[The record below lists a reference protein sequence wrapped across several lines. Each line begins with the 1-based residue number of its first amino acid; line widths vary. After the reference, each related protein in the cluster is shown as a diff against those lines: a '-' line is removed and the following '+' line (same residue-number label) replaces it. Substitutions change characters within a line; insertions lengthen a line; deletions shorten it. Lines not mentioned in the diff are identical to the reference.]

1 MMLPIVVVA
10 LAAGGWAAWS
20 LYQFMP
26 VERGVDAARLSRV
39 MATEAREELPFWRAL
54 LIPFSAL
61 VQKLPISLTDVG
73 KRLYWAQLEGKW
85 LGWSEVE
92 YWGLRL
98 ALMAIGF
105 FAGSALSKGS
115 IVIILGLPF
124 ALLFFLD
131 ARLKAPANRAMRQ
144 VERELPEVAQLLAL
158 LVGMGKPVIEALRT
172 VSSGRGLVARWLQRT
187 MATRLPDRPLLAE
200 VRGEKGWLRE
210 EAERSGHSGLINF
223 AVQLDLLKSSGTGAD
238 ILLGSLAQSVTAEY
252 LGRLEVQAEQIGDKM
267 VMPMLIFFFVP
278 YLIGLM
284 APLILGNLGMIR

>member
-1 MMLPIVVVA
+1 MIPIIVIA

-20 LYQFMP
+20 IYQLMP
-26 VERGVDAARLSRV
+26 VERGIDAARLGRV
-39 MATEAREELPFWRAL
+39 MATETKEELSFWRAL

-61 VQKLPISLTDVG
+61 AQRLPISLTDVAS
-73 KRLYWAQLEGKW
+73 RLYWAQLEGKW
-85 LGWSEVE
+85 PGWSEVE

-98 ALMAIGF
+98 ALIVIGLF
-105 FAGSALSKGS
+105 VGSALSQGN
-115 IVIILGLPF
+115 IIIILGLPF

-144 VERELPEVAQLLAL
+144 VERELPEVAQLLSL
-158 LVGMGKPVIEALRT
+158 LVGMGKPVSEALRT
-172 VSSGRGLVARWLQRT
+172 VSSGRGLISRWLQRT
-187 MATRLPDRPLLAE
+187 MASRPPDRPLLAE
-200 VRGEKGWLRE
+200 ARGEKGWLRE

-223 AVQLDLLKSSGTGAD
+223 AVQLDLLKSAGTGAE

-284 APLILGNLGMIR
+284 APLVLGSLYMR

>member
-1 MMLPIVVVA
+1 MIPVVLIA

-61 VQKLPISLTDVG
+61 AQKLPISLTDVG
-73 KRLYWAQLEGKW
+73 KRLYWAQLEGRW
-85 LGWSEVE
+85 LGWSEAE

-98 ALMAIGF
+98 ALAAVGF
-105 FAGSALSKGS
+105 FLGS
-115 IVIILGLPF
+115 ILGKGNVAIVVGLPF

-131 ARLKAPANRAMRQ
+131 ARLKAPANRAIRQ
-144 VERELPEVAQLLAL
+144 VERELPEIAQLLAL
-158 LVGMGKPVIEALRT
+158 LVGTGKPVAEALRA
-172 VSSGRGLVARWLQRT
+172 VSSGRSLTARWLQRT
-187 MATRLPDRPLLAE
+187 MAARPPDRPLLAD

>member
-1 MMLPIVVVA
+1 MIPVVLIA

-20 LYQFMP
+20 LYQFVP

-61 VQKLPISLTDVG
+61 AQKLPISLTDVG
-73 KRLYWAQLEGKW
+73 KRLYWAQLEGRW
-85 LGWSEVE
+85 LGWSEAE

-98 ALMAIGF
+98 ALAVVGF
-105 FAGSALSKGS
+105 FLGS
-115 IVIILGLPF
+115 ILGKGNVAIVVGLPF

-131 ARLKAPANRAMRQ
+131 ARLKAPANRAIRQ
-144 VERELPEVAQLLAL
+144 VERELPEIAQLLAL
-158 LVGMGKPVIEALRT
+158 LVGTGKPVAEALRA
-172 VSSGRGLVARWLQRT
+172 VSSGRSLTARWLQRT
-187 MATRLPDRPLLAE
+187 MAARPPDRPLLAD

>member
-1 MMLPIVVVA
+1 MWVAIVIA
-10 LAAGGWAAWS
+10 TIAGGWAAWS
-20 LYQFMP
+20 LYQFVP
-26 VERGVDAARLSRV
+26 VERNADAARLSRV

-61 VQKLPISLTDVG
+61 AQKLPVSLTDVG
-73 KRLYWAQLEGKW
+73 NRLYWAQLEGRW

-98 ALMAIGF
+98 ALIVVGLS
-105 FAGSALSKGS
+105 AGTVLGRGNL
-115 IVIILGLPF
+115 IIILGLPF

-131 ARLKAPANRAMRQ
+131 ARLKAPANRSMRQ
-144 VERELPEVAQLLAL
+144 VERELPEIAQLMAL
-158 LVGMGKPVIEALRT
+158 LVGMGKPVIEALRIIA
-172 VSSGRGLVARWLQRT
+172 SGRSLTARWLQRT
-187 MATRLPDRPLLAE
+187 MASRPPDRPLLAE

-238 ILLGSLAQSVTAEY
+238 VLLGSLAQAVTAEY

-284 APLILGNLGMIR
+284 APLVLGNLGMVR